1 MKMFELA
8 ATKPSKQAAKVY
20 ESYFG
25 DSINVDVISPRQAR
39 AMLNKVQK
47 LVTEHRSTPAFHS
60 SEKNPTYLKLM
71 MLERVLKAKVKETAT
86 VGIGDAAGAS
96 QNTAQN
102 AAQNAQATPNANVV
116 AGDAAAKQ
124 KTQQLINTKFK
135 DPKIKA
141 AVQKSTSGQS
151 LTTADQQ
158 LVAQAALQTE
168 SKSMRRQLYRLLRES
183 EVQQAQVVIA
193 AKAMVDDIQ
202 TMLEEVS
209 TMQFKTLPPLV
220 SEMQNQIGVD
230 QAMQFNADVTKV
242 LANLVQTVQAA
253 KLEMDRAL
261 GVVTGEQSAAAPGQ
275 EPGLGD
281 EMGLGDEPGL
291 DDPELGAEPGLDDP
305 ELGDEPGLDDP
316 EMNDPS
322 MDGAGLGRA
331 KR

>member
-8 ATKPSKQAAKVY
+8 ATKPSKEAAKVF

-86 VGIGDAAGAS
+86 MGIGDAAGAN

-102 AAQNAQATPNANVV
+102 ATQNSQATPNANVV
-116 AGDAAAKQ
+116 ADAAAAKQ

-141 AVQKSTSGQS
+141 AVQKSTSGQA

-275 EPGLGD
+275 EPGLD
-281 EMGLGDEPGL
+281 AEPGL
-291 DDPELGAEPGLDDP
+291 DDPAAGAEPGLDDP
-305 ELGDEPGLDDP
+305 ELDAEPGLDDP
-316 EMNDPS
+316 EMDDPN

>member
-316 EMNDPS
+316 EMDDPS

>member
-86 VGIGDAAGAS
+86 VGIGDAAGAN

-242 LANLVQTVQAA
+242 LANLVQTVQTA

-316 EMNDPS
+316 EMDDPS

>member
-1 MKMFELA
+1 MFELA

-39 AMLNKVQK
+39 TMLNKIQK
-47 LVTEHRSTPAFHS
+47 LVTEHRSTPAFHH

-86 VGIGDAAGAS
+86 IGIGDAAGAN

-102 AAQNAQATPNANVV
+102 SAQNAQAMPNANVV

-141 AVQKSTSGQS
+141 AVQKSTSGQA

-183 EVQQAQVVIA
+183 EVQQAQVLIA
-193 AKAMVDDIQ
+193 AKAMVDDVQ
-202 TMLEEVS
+202 TMLEEIS
-209 TMQFKTLPPLV
+209 SMQFKELPNIV
-220 SEMQNQIGVD
+220 SEMKNQLGVD
-230 QAMQFNADVTKV
+230 QATQFNTEVTTV
-242 LANLVQTVQAA
+242 LSGLLQNL
-253 KLEMDRAL
+253 
-261 GVVTGEQSAAAPGQ
+261 QSAKQQMDQALNVITGQQSTEMPGQ
-275 EPGLGD
+275 EPGMGDDAGLGG
-281 EMGLGDEPGL
+281 EPGMGDEPDMGDDAGL

-305 ELGDEPGLDDP
+305 ELD
-316 EMNDPS
+316 DPS

>member
-8 ATKPSKQAAKVY
+8 ATKPSKQAAKLY

-86 VGIGDAAGAS
+86 VGIGDAAGAN
-96 QNTAQN
+96 QNTTQN

-116 AGDAAAKQ
+116 AADAAAKQ

-141 AVQKSTSGQS
+141 AVQKSTSGQA
-151 LTTADQQ
+151 LTAADQQ

-275 EPGLGD
+275 EPGLGA
-281 EMGLGDEPGL
+281 EPDL
-291 DDPELGAEPGLDDP
+291 DDPAAGAEPGLDDP
-305 ELGDEPGLDDP
+305 ELDAEPGLDDP
-316 EMNDPS
+316 EMDDPN

>member
-8 ATKPSKQAAKVY
+8 AIKPSKQAAKVY

-39 AMLNKVQK
+39 TMLNKVQK

-60 SEKNPTYLKLM
+60 SEQNPTYLKLM

-86 VGIGDAAGAS
+86 IGIGDAAGAN

-102 AAQNAQATPNANVV
+102 AAQNAQAKPNANVV

-135 DPKIKA
+135 DPKTAAAIKR
-141 AVQKSTSGQS
+141 STDGQP
-151 LTTADQQ
+151 LTTADQA

-168 SKSMRRQLYRLLRES
+168 SKSMRRQLYRILRES
-183 EVQQAQVVIA
+183 EVQQAKVVIA
-193 AKAMVDDIQ
+193 ATNMVDDIQ

-220 SEMQNQIGVD
+220 SEMQNQIGID
-230 QAMQFNADVTKV
+230 QAMVFNADVTKV

-253 KLEMDRAL
+253 KLEMDRAIS
-261 GVVTGEQSAAAPGQ
+261 VVTGEQSAAAPGE
-275 EPGLGD
+275 EPG
-281 EMGLGDEPGL
+281 
-291 DDPELGAEPGLDDP
+291 LGAEPGLDDP
-305 ELGDEPGLDDP
+305 ELGTEPGLDDPGMGDEPGLDDP
-316 EMNDPS
+316 EMDDPS
-322 MDGAGLGRA
+322 MDDAGLGRA

>member
-1 MKMFELA
+1 
-8 ATKPSKQAAKVY
+8 
-20 ESYFG
+20 
-25 DSINVDVISPRQAR
+25 
-39 AMLNKVQK
+39 
-47 LVTEHRSTPAFHS
+47 
-60 SEKNPTYLKLM
+60 
-71 MLERVLKAKVKETAT
+71 
-86 VGIGDAAGAS
+86 
-96 QNTAQN
+96 
-102 AAQNAQATPNANVV
+102 
-116 AGDAAAKQ
+116 
-124 KTQQLINTKFK
+124 
-135 DPKIKA
+135 
-141 AVQKSTSGQS
+141 

-230 QAMQFNADVTKV
+230 QAMQFNTDVTKV

-261 GVVTGEQSAAAPGQ
+261 GVVTGEQSVAAPGQ

-281 EMGLGDEPGL
+281 EMGLGNEPGL
-291 DDPELGAEPGLDDP
+291 DDPKLGAEPGPDDP
-305 ELGDEPGLDDP
+305 ELDAESGLDDP
-316 EMNDPS
+316 EMDDPS

>member
-1 MKMFELA
+1 
-8 ATKPSKQAAKVY
+8 
-20 ESYFG
+20 
-25 DSINVDVISPRQAR
+25 
-39 AMLNKVQK
+39 
-47 LVTEHRSTPAFHS
+47 
-60 SEKNPTYLKLM
+60 

-281 EMGLGDEPGL
+281 EIGLGDKPGL

-316 EMNDPS
+316 EMDDPS

>member
-8 ATKPSKQAAKVY
+8 ATKPSKQAAKLY

-86 VGIGDAAGAS
+86 VGIGDAAGAN

-116 AGDAAAKQ
+116 AADAAAKQ

-141 AVQKSTSGQS
+141 AVQKSTSGQA
-151 LTTADQQ
+151 LTAADQQ

-275 EPGLGD
+275 EPGLGA
-281 EMGLGDEPGL
+281 EPDL
-291 DDPELGAEPGLDDP
+291 DDPAAGAEPGLDDP
-305 ELGDEPGLDDP
+305 ELDAEPDLDDP
-316 EMNDPS
+316 EMDDPN

>member
-1 MKMFELA
+1 MKMLELA
-8 ATKPSKQAAKVY
+8 ATKPSKQAAQVY

-39 AMLNKVQK
+39 TMLSKVQK

-60 SEKNPTYLKLM
+60 SEQNPTYLKLM

-86 VGIGDAAGAS
+86 VGIGDAAGAN

-124 KTQQLINTKFK
+124 KTQELINAKFK

-168 SKSMRRQLYRLLRES
+168 SKTMRRQLYRLLRES

-209 TMQFKTLPPLV
+209 SMQFKTLPPLV

-261 GVVTGEQSAAAPGQ
+261 GVVTGEQSAAAPGVEQ
-275 EPGLGD
+275 ELGAD
-281 EMGLGDEPGL
+281 LGVDDAELDAKPGL
-291 DDPELGAEPGLDDP
+291 DDPA
-305 ELGDEPGLDDP
+305 LGDEPELDDP
-316 EMNDPS
+316 EMDDPS

>member
-1 MKMFELA
+1 MLELA
-8 ATKPSKQAAKVY
+8 ATKPSKQAAQVY

-39 AMLNKVQK
+39 TMLSKVQK

-60 SEKNPTYLKLM
+60 SEQNPTYLKLM

-86 VGIGDAAGAS
+86 VGIGDAAGAN

-124 KTQQLINTKFK
+124 KTQELINAKFK

-168 SKSMRRQLYRLLRES
+168 SKTMRRQLYRLLRES

-209 TMQFKTLPPLV
+209 SMQFKTLPPLV

-261 GVVTGEQSAAAPGQ
+261 GVVTGEQSAAAPGVEQ
-275 EPGLGD
+275 ELGAD
-281 EMGLGDEPGL
+281 LGVDDAELDAKPGL
-291 DDPELGAEPGLDDP
+291 DDPA
-305 ELGDEPGLDDP
+305 LGDEPELDDP
-316 EMNDPS
+316 EMDDPS

>member
-8 ATKPSKQAAKVY
+8 ATKPSKEAAKVF

-86 VGIGDAAGAS
+86 VGIGDAVGAN

-102 AAQNAQATPNANVV
+102 TAQNAQATPNANVV

-141 AVQKSTSGQS
+141 AVQKSTSGQA

-220 SEMQNQIGVD
+220 SEMQNQIGID

-275 EPGLGD
+275 EPGLGA
-281 EMGLGDEPGL
+281 EPGL
-291 DDPELGAEPGLDDP
+291 DDPAAGAEPGLDDP
-305 ELGDEPGLDDP
+305 ELDAEPGLDDP
-316 EMNDPS
+316 EMDDPN

>member
-1 MKMFELA
+1 MFELA
-8 ATKPSKQAAKVY
+8 ATKPSKEAAKVF

-86 VGIGDAAGAS
+86 VGIGDTAGAN

-102 AAQNAQATPNANVV
+102 AAQNTQATPNANVV

-141 AVQKSTSGQS
+141 AIQKSTSGQS

-230 QAMQFNADVTKV
+230 QAMRFNADVTKV
-242 LANLVQTVQAA
+242 LANLVQTVQTA

-275 EPGLGD
+275 EPGLGA
-281 EMGLGDEPGL
+281 EPGL
-291 DDPELGAEPGLDDP
+291 DDPTAGAEPGLDDP
-305 ELGDEPGLDDP
+305 EFDAEPDLDDP
-316 EMNDPS
+316 EMDDPN

>member
-8 ATKPSKQAAKVY
+8 AIQPSKQAAKVY

-39 AMLNKVQK
+39 TMLNKVQK
-47 LVTEHRSTPAFHS
+47 LVTEHRATPAFHS
-60 SEKNPTYLKLM
+60 SEQNPTYLKLM

-86 VGIGDAAGAS
+86 VGIGDAAGAN

-116 AGDAAAKQ
+116 AGNALAKQ
-124 KTQQLINTKFK
+124 KTQELINTKFK

-141 AVQKSTSGQS
+141 AVQKSTTGQPLS
-151 LTTADQQ
+151 TTDQQ

-281 EMGLGDEPGL
+281 EMGLGAEPDIDNPSLGDEP
-291 DDPELGAEPGLDDP
+291 DLDDP
-305 ELGDEPGLDDP
+305 ELGDESDLDDP
-316 EMNDPS
+316 ELDNPS

>member
-1 MKMFELA
+1 MFELA

>member
-1 MKMFELA
+1 MFELA
-8 ATKPSKQAAKVY
+8 ATKPSKQAAKVF

-39 AMLNKVQK
+39 TMLNKVQK
-47 LVTEHRSTPAFHS
+47 LVTEHRSTPAFHH

-86 VGIGDAAGAS
+86 VGVGDAAGAN

-135 DPKIKA
+135 DPKTAAAIK
-141 AVQKSTSGQS
+141 KSTDGQS
-151 LTTADQQ
+151 LTTADQA

-168 SKSMRRQLYRLLRES
+168 SKTMRRQLYRLLRES

-209 TMQFKTLPPLV
+209 SMQFKTLPPLV

-275 EPGLGD
+275 APGLGAEPGLGD
-281 EMGLGDEPGL
+281 EAGL

-305 ELGDEPGLDDP
+305 EMDAEPSLDDP
-316 EMNDPS
+316 EMDDPS

>member
-1 MKMFELA
+1 MFELA

-316 EMNDPS
+316 EMDDPS

>member
-1 MKMFELA
+1 MFELA
-8 ATKPSKQAAKVY
+8 ATKPSKQAAKLY

-86 VGIGDAAGAS
+86 VGIGDAAGAN
-96 QNTAQN
+96 QNTTQN

-116 AGDAAAKQ
+116 AADAAAKQ

-141 AVQKSTSGQS
+141 AVQKSTSGQA
-151 LTTADQQ
+151 LTAADQQ

-275 EPGLGD
+275 EPGLGA
-281 EMGLGDEPGL
+281 EPDL
-291 DDPELGAEPGLDDP
+291 DDPAAGAEPGLDDP
-305 ELGDEPGLDDP
+305 ELDAEPGLDDP
-316 EMNDPS
+316 EMDDPN

>member
-1 MKMFELA
+1 MFELA

-86 VGIGDAAGAS
+86 VGIGDAAGAN

-316 EMNDPS
+316 EMDDPS